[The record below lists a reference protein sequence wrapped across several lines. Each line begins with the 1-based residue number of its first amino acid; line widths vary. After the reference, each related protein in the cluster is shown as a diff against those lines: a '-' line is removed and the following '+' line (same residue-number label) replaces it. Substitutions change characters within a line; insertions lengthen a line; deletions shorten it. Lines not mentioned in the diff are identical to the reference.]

1 VPEDCPGDQRAVVC
15 HMDRP
20 RQGCCVASRELAVLD
35 CGIEQQAD
43 LLAGNPGVFENV
55 LVKLWVG

>member
-1 VPEDCPGDQRAVVC
+1 
-15 HMDRP
+15 MDRP

>member
-1 VPEDCPGDQRAVVC
+1 
-15 HMDRP
+15 MDGP
-20 RQGCCVASRELAVLD
+20 RQALGIAWPEFAMLD
-35 CGIEQQAD
+35 GGFEKQAD